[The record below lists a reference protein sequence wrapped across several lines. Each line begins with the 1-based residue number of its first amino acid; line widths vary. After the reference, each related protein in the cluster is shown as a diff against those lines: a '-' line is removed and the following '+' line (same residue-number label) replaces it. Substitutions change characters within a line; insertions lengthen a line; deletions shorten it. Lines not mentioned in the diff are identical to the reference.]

1 MYSIVYYSQKILR
14 SLNYPSL
21 FFLYA
26 IFLTESILLLG
37 ALFRRSMYKSPEQKT
52 VHIIRGL
59 PGAGKKYLVAHLEE
73 FNETEFSICD
83 RNKYFV
89 KNNQFNFKGSEL
101 SQAEQFSRIK
111 FLDSIKKGVVN
122 IYVINYFNKLWMYAE
137 YIKIAHA
144 FNYKIKILEIPCT
157 DEAHLQYFTKRSI
170 YNTPVNK
177 SRKCYKNWE
186 SDARAI
192 YYQPYIECLPGDCL
206 PKNTTKKILDDQ
218 LDDIKAN
225 LDKIPETSEEEDYD
239 SDTDVNLFDYSDY
252 INAMDKKTFNNVFKQ
267 ESSNRKTGGRYN
279 LREDTKYR

>member
-37 ALFRRSMYKSPEQKT
+37 ALFRRSMYKSPIEKT

-59 PGAGKKYLVAHLEE
+59 PGAGKKYLVANLEE
-73 FNETEFSICD
+73 FNGTEFSICD

-101 SQAEQFSRIK
+101 SQAEQSSRIK
-111 FLDSIKKGVVN
+111 FLDSIQKGVVN
-122 IYVINYFNKLWMYAE
+122 IYVINYFNELWMYDE
-137 YIKIAHA
+137 YIKIAMM
-144 FNYKIKILEIPCT
+144 FNYKVKILEIPCS

-177 SRKCYKNWE
+177 SLKCYKNWE
-186 SDARAI
+186 SDARAM

-225 LDKIPETSEEEDYD
+225 LDKNPETSEEEDYD